1 MQRKRNSIIAY
12 VPIVIFAITYLVGW
26 KYIARIALTCSF
38 SILLIRTVKYFIQRE
53 LYRRQ
58 RRYKDVGWDCVD
70 VRNFIFGIVSCR
82 NKWFCKTNNSNCF
95 RIIPFT
101 QFVVPTWNIIS
112 NVLVERRKMRVDV
125 LSAVAALLFLTILY
139 YIEDDT
145 KPIIGFIMVAFV
157 LYHVCCPQGIFY
169 QYFKLRF

>member
-1 MQRKRNSIIAY
+1 MI
-12 VPIVIFAITYLVGW
+12 
-26 KYIARIALTCSF
+26 
-38 SILLIRTVKYFIQRE
+38 
-53 LYRRQ
+53 
-58 RRYKDVGWDCVD
+58 
-70 VRNFIFGIVSCR
+70 
-82 NKWFCKTNNSNCF
+82 
-95 RIIPFT
+95 
-101 QFVVPTWNIIS
+101 PTWNIIS

-145 KPIIGFIMVAFV
+145 KPIIGFIMVVFV

>member
-1 MQRKRNSIIAY
+1 M
-12 VPIVIFAITYLVGW
+12 
-26 KYIARIALTCSF
+26 
-38 SILLIRTVKYFIQRE
+38 
-53 LYRRQ
+53 
-58 RRYKDVGWDCVD
+58 
-70 VRNFIFGIVSCR
+70 VSCR

-169 QYFKLRF
+169 QYFKLRFKSSCPQESTKLGSKNKKIGLARWVQKLNLWIANWG